1 MLEDARGLLS
11 LFFQKHSLLGTPT
24 YEAAHIKKTI
34 THENVQVLSFANW
47 FLKAIGKTENSMK
60 ELVQEM
66 DGSLKESEN
75 FWLTFRCSFPASVH
89 WIKHNKLLEA
99 FLLCWLAISS

>member
-1 MLEDARGLLS
+1 MPGAFKS
-11 LFFQKHSLLGTPT
+11 IFSKNIAFLGTPT

-34 THENVQVLSFANW
+34 THENVQVLSFVNW

-66 DGSLKESEN
+66 DGSLKESE
-75 FWLTFRCSFPASVH
+75 
-89 WIKHNKLLEA
+89 KLLA
-99 FLLCWLAISS
+99 NLQVQFSCLSSLDKAQ